1 MKQKKQLA
9 VLIVL
14 LAVAGLVWYV
24 FYFRT
29 GKSSAGPNV
38 DLVRSYHLL
47 GIDNPELHW
56 PELNAARKAEYKSN
70 GRNPFSP
77 EAPPPP
83 AALVAKN
90 EKSRHPSYGP
100 PAPVVVPPPP
110 PPTLP
115 TTLKFFGYG
124 TVPNGSARRAFF
136 SDGDDIFIVAEGET
150 LLGRYRII
158 KVNNTNLEFEEITTG
173 RHNTTPLVEDQA
185 AATQP
190 ST

>member
-1 MKQKKQLA
+1 MRQKKQLA
-9 VLIVL
+9 L
-14 LAVAGLVWYV
+14 LAGLLLVAGLVWYLV
-24 FYFRT
+24 YFRT
-29 GKSSAGPNV
+29 GKSSEGPNV
-38 DLVRSYHLL
+38 ASVRSYHLL

-83 AALVAKN
+83 VLIAKN
-90 EKSRHPSYGP
+90 EKPRHTDYGP
-100 PAPVVVPPPP
+100 PQKPEVLPAPL
-110 PPTLP
+110 PTLP
-115 TTLKFFGYG
+115 ATLKFFGYG

-136 SDGDDIFIVAEGET
+136 SDGDDVFIVAEGET

-158 KVNNTNLEFEEITTG
+158 KVNNTNLEFEEIATG
-173 RHNTTPLVEDQA
+173 RHNTAPLVEDQA
-185 AATQP
+185 AAGQP